1 MYVLVV
7 LVGILLALAYGPSL
21 WVRRVMAQ
29 HHRPSD
35 RYPGTGAELARELLR
50 RLELPGVRVEE
61 TTAGGDHYDPRDRAV
76 RLGPE
81 NYHGRSL
88 TAVAVAAHEVGHAIQ
103 HADGYPPLRWRTQL
117 VLFSRS
123 AQRLGAILLLAA
135 PLIMVAT
142 RLPTAGFLFLVGGL
156 LTMGTAVIVHLVTL
170 PTEVDASFRRALPL
184 LEAGYL
190 RPEDKAPARR
200 ILTAAACTYLAAA
213 LGSLLNVWVWL
224 RLLRP

>member
-1 MYVLVV
+1 MIIIVLVV
-7 LVGILLALAYGPSL
+7 IAAAIFLPQW
-21 WVRRVMAQ
+21 WVKRVLRRYQ
-29 HHRPSD
+29 EPGD
-35 RYPGTGAELARELLR
+35 RYQGTGGQLARHLLD
-50 RLELPGVRVEE
+50 RLGLESVGVERTEPG
-61 TTAGGDHYDPRDRAV
+61 ADHYDPEDRMV
-76 RLGPE
+76 RLSPAH
-81 NYHGRSL
+81 YDKSSL
-88 TAVAVAAHEVGHAIQ
+88 AAITVAAHEVGHAIQ